1 MTQRWLDHTVAE
13 DEAGRTVQEVLTGP
27 MQVSRRMIQK
37 LTRARGIVLNRRP
50 AFLGRKVRA
59 GDVISARVGVDE
71 ETGLR
76 PVAMPLSIVH
86 EDDEVLVIDKPP
98 FVLVHPTSPEQ
109 TETLSHGVAHH
120 FERHGLRAKVRPVH
134 RIDRD
139 TSGLVLFAK
148 SAVAHARL
156 DTQLREGGIARVY
169 QALVDGVVADDA
181 GEIDAPIARDPRN
194 ASLRVVR
201 PGGEPARTRFRVLE
215 RLARAT
221 LLELEL
227 DTGRTHQ
234 IRVHMLH
241 AGHPVIGDRQYGRAG
256 TSLIKRQALHASR
269 LTFTHPT
276 TGERLTFD
284 APLPPDMAQAME
296 RLASPPPPAQ
306 PGE

>member
-109 TETLSHGVAHH
+109 TETLSHGVAHL
-120 FERHGLRAKVRPVH
+120 FEQRGVKAKVRPVH

-139 TSGLVLFAK
+139 TSGLVLFAQ

-156 DTQLREGGIARVY
+156 DTQLREGGIGRVY
-169 QALVDGVVADDA
+169 QALVDGVVAEDA

-194 ASLRVVR
+194 PTLRAVR
-201 PGGEPARTRFRVLE
+201 PGGEAARTRFRVLE
-215 RLARAT
+215 RLPRAT

-269 LTFTHPT
+269 LTFAHPT

-284 APLPPDMAQAME
+284 APLPPDIAQAIE
-296 RLASPPPPAQ
+296 QLRGGDGS
-306 PGE
+306 GGGRG